1 MTKSTIVAL
10 RRPDRLVT
18 IIILLAASF
27 SAELVLGINAAATDK
42 AAAGSMQA
50 EHTAMHSHVRVALRV
65 EDGAFAT
72 GLSLMKTGRDTA
84 HVVSAVPALAVPSSS
99 PQAQPLNAAAEPQ
112 SAAEIAQLKVLADQ
126 RCLADAMYY
135 EARGE
140 GAAGEEAIAE
150 VVFHRT
156 HARGFPRSICG
167 VVYEGASL
175 GHCQFSFACNGETDR
190 PKESEAWYRARM
202 LAAKIMA
209 GAVPL
214 ADVTE
219 GAISFHAVDVQPG
232 WNDHLERTIQIGNHV
247 FYRRAPST
255 RAS

>member
-1 MTKSTIVAL
+1 MTKSTIAAF
-10 RRPDRLVT
+10 RRADRLVA
-18 IIILLAASF
+18 IIFLLAASF
-27 SAELVLGINAAATDK
+27 SAGLLLGVNAAATDK
-42 AAAGSMQA
+42 AAAGSA
-50 EHTAMHSHVRVALRV
+50 RADRTAMHSTTRVALRV

-72 GLSLMKTGRDTA
+72 RRSSMKVHDDKA
-84 HVVSAVPALAVPSSS
+84 PVASVIPASFVSPSSL
-99 PQAQPLNAAAEPQ
+99 PAQPLNGLTEPK
-112 SAAEIAQLKVLADQ
+112 SAAEMALLRVLADQ

-156 HARGFPRSICG
+156 RASGYPHSICG

-175 GHCQFSFACNGETDR
+175 RRCQFSFACNGETDR
-190 PKESEAWYRARM
+190 PKEPEAWYRARM
-202 LAAKIMA
+202 LAAKILA

-219 GAISFHAVDVQPG
+219 GAISFHAVDAQPG
-232 WNDHLERTIQIGNHV
+232 WDEHLERTIQIGNHI